1 MYSLLSLNIAI
12 DIYLGFRSGIINT
25 MKRNPFGKNSRETK
39 RVTPEGEPL
48 EETGT
53 GGGFPGGGR
62 GGFFGRGSGSGRI
75 SNPFIK
81 IIVPAVIGIIIVAI
95 AVTGSVKIVDAG
107 YRGVR

>member
-1 MYSLLSLNIAI
+1 
-12 DIYLGFRSGIINT
+12 